1 MSWGSSYH
9 NAMIEPG
16 ATIGILGGGQLGR
29 MTGMAARSL
38 GYDVHVLDP
47 DPHCPASAIAS
58 RTVAARFDDADAAA
72 SLAERCAVVTLEIEQ
87 IGTEALAAVAAR
99 TPLRPSA
106 AAVHIIQDRIRQNE
120 WLDAQGFPV
129 GPFRAVSS
137 RDESVAAFE
146 SLGRCIF
153 KSTTGGYDG
162 RGQVRVE
169 TADGAAAAWT
179 SLGARPCLVE
189 QFLDIGVEIS
199 MLVARRPA
207 ISGSGAEPD
216 TVLFP
221 PSFNSHTQGILDW
234 SILPASVP
242 GDVVRRA
249 DELARGIARALGV
262 EGLIAV
268 EMFLLADGRLL
279 VNELAPRPHNTFHS
293 TERGCAISQF
303 EQLVRAICDLPLGTT
318 EVLRPAA
325 IANLLGDLWADG
337 LPDFAAAL
345 RVPTVRLHLYG
356 KASARPG
363 RKMGHLSAV
372 GATGDEAMTRVLRA
386 REAMVARPR

>member
-1 MSWGSSYH
+1 
-9 NAMIEPG
+9 MIQPG

-47 DPHCPASAIAS
+47 DPNCPASAIAS

-87 IGTEALAAVAAR
+87 IGTAALAAVAAR

-106 AAVHIIQDRIRQNE
+106 DTVHVIQDRIRQKT
-120 WLDAQGFPV
+120 WLAANGFPV
-129 GPFRAVSS
+129 GAFRVVSS

-146 SLGRCIF
+146 QLGRSIF
-153 KSTTGGYDG
+153 KSTSGGYDG
-162 RGQVRVE
+162 RGQIRVSS
-169 TADGAAAAWT
+169 ADAAADAWK
-179 SLGARPCLVE
+179 SLGERPCLVE
-189 QFLDIGVEIS
+189 QLLDIASEIS

-207 ISGSGAEPD
+207 RPGLSDERGHV
-216 TVLFP
+216 TFP
-221 PSFNSHTQGILDW
+221 PSFNHHEHGILDW
-234 SILPASVP
+234 SVLPASVAP
-242 GDVVRRA
+242 INVLQAEQVA
-249 DELARGIARALGV
+249 NGIAATLGI

-268 EMFLLADGRLL
+268 EMFVLQNGALL

-293 TERGCAISQF
+293 TDRACATSQF
-303 EQLVRAICDLPLGTT
+303 EQLVRAVCDLPLGST

-325 IANLLGDLWADG
+325 IANLLGDLWTDG
-337 LPDFAAAL
+337 TPDFAAAL
-345 RVPTVRLHLYG
+345 TVPSVRLHLYG

-372 GATGDEAMTRVLRA
+372 GLTGEEARDRVLRA
-386 REAMVARPR
+386 REAMRNDA